1 VDILKKENK
10 VLLRELVITDFK
22 LRYQGSILGYLWSI
36 LKPMMLFAIMFI
48 VFMKF
53 LKFGDNVPHFAV
65 AMLLGTVIWNFFS
78 EVVNMGMVS
87 IFNQGG
93 LLRKVAFPKYILILS
108 ILINASINFC
118 INFCVVIVFGL
129 LVKTEISVLVLLTPL
144 LFIELAML
152 SLGVAM
158 ILATIY
164 VKYRDI
170 SPIWDV
176 FLQGAFYGTPIIYP
190 IYMIFHDKNL
200 PMVAKAMMLN
210 PMAQIIQDLRFLL
223 TDHSSG
229 KTLTSWNIVSGC
241 WLGLIPI
248 TIVFV
253 VFLSGIYIF
262 NKNSCKFAEMV

>member
-22 LRYQGSILGYLWSI
+22 MRYQGSILGHLWSI

-65 AMLLGTVIWNFFS
+65 AMLLGAVIWNFFS

-87 IFNQGG
+87 ISNQGG
-93 LLRKVAFPKYILILS
+93 LLRKVAFPKYIIILS
-108 ILINASINFC
+108 ILINALINLC
-118 INFCVVIVFGL
+118 INFFVVIIFGL
-129 LVKTEISVLVLLTPL
+129 FVKTDISILVLLTPL
-144 LFIELAML
+144 LLIELAML

-158 ILATIY
+158 ILATVY

-200 PMVAKAMMLN
+200 PVVAKAMMLN
-210 PMAQIIQDLRFLL
+210 PIAQIIQDFRFLL

-229 KTLTSWNIVSGC
+229 KTLTSWNIASSH
-241 WLGLIPI
+241 WFGLIPI
-248 TIVFV
+248 VLV
-253 VFLSGIYIF
+253 VVIFLLGIYIF
-262 NKNSCKFAEMV
+262 NKNSCRFAEMV